1 MHIYGRCKKEDQSTV
16 AREERLHPITVNN
29 IFKRWAKRARRDG
42 QSRRLRILGIDEISL
57 KKRHKQ
63 FVLVLSDLQRRC
75 VVEILPERSKKSLEQ
90 WLDNLSS
97 EVKKAIENVS
107 MDMWE
112 PYRQA
117 IKTQLPQAKIVADR
131 FHVMKQLR
139 RADYEVTA
147 YHTV

>member
-1 MHIYGRCKKEDQSTV
+1 MYIYGRCKKEDQSTV
-16 AREERLHPITVNN
+16 AREERLHPITVND
-29 IFKRWAKRARRDG
+29 IFKRWAKRARRNG
-42 QSRRLRILGIDEISL
+42 QSPRLRILGIDEISL

-75 VVEILPERSKKSLEQ
+75 VVEILPECSKESLEQ

-97 EVKKAIENVS
+97 KDKKAIENVS

-131 FHVMKQLR
+131 FHVMNYFAR
-139 RADYEVTA
+139 
-147 YHTV
+147 